1 MLFLTCLLKKRWSNP
16 FLGWGEGCPF
26 QSRSGGTEPS
36 VLKTFSSLK
45 HSVSIIWKR
54 AETAEGT
61 APHRGTSTGAAGTAG
76 TLQDAA
82 LSHGEHKQGQR
93 SILQNKG
100 LVHTPVPTYLV
111 LPRNGHA
118 PCGKLLVEVI
128 VRGLQLHA
136 FHRGELLDV
145 QNVLAVDGLG
155 LKSTHRAVTPGPTAM
170 PPTETAVDVGNPLV
184 AVAGAAA
191 PRRGKEPSSSGSPPG
206 APPSLD
212 STSE

>member
-1 MLFLTCLLKKRWSNP
+1 MH
-16 FLGWGEGCPF
+16 
-26 QSRSGGTEPS
+26 
-36 VLKTFSSLK
+36 V
-45 HSVSIIWKR
+45 
-54 AETAEGT
+54 
-61 APHRGTSTGAAGTAG
+61 
-76 TLQDAA
+76 
-82 LSHGEHKQGQR
+82 
-93 SILQNKG
+93 
-100 LVHTPVPTYLV
+100 PVPTYLI

-118 PCGKLLVEVI
+118 PCSKLLVEVI

-136 FHRGELLDV
+136 FHRGELLNV

-191 PRRGKEPSSSGSPPG
+191 PRREKEPSSLGSPPG

-212 STSE
+212 STSEVRTWAALTSGLKGGSSMPASSLRKLRCLKRGCSFTSLAPAPRQPRRSKGSLHRSCNTKGHR